1 MAENKNPGI
10 VSKPEHMFLALSH
23 ILRTV
28 LHSRLNY
35 VSLYDGW
42 VGVPL
47 ISYAFSIFK
56 QSQLR
61 LMKKQTAF

>member
-23 ILRTV
+23 NLSTV
-28 LHSRLNY
+28 LHCHPSY

-47 ISYAFSIFK
+47 ISYAFSTFK
-56 QSQLR
+56 QVI
-61 LMKKQTAF
+61 